1 MKFIYL
7 CAGILVF
14 SFTALPA
21 LFGISAERDQIVNVA
36 AIEPAAGNEA
46 MSFDEIYAL
55 ADQSVALNDPSM
67 FDPAMLNAIE
77 PAAGP
82 AETETGFT
90 SGFNRDNYPAF

>member
-36 AIEPAAGNEA
+36 AIEPAAGN
-46 MSFDEIYAL
+46 
-55 ADQSVALNDPSM
+55 
-67 FDPAMLNAIE
+67 
-77 PAAGP
+77 AGP